1 MSLKR
6 AKCDKNAKNKK
17 GSGLICFRTLLKM
30 VVCVCLC
37 SHSDDLLSIV
47 LAGAGPPAFDS
58 LLFKQ
63 RHQFFRWLVEH
74 LKGTLL
80 WRLCWTQHVVQVHHQ
95 VT

>member
-6 AKCDKNAKNKK
+6 VTCDKYAKKK
-17 GSGLICFRTLLKM
+17 RAVGLYVFASLWKIVL
-30 VVCVCLC
+30 CVRLC
-37 SHSDDLLSIV
+37 SHSDDLLSVI
-47 LAGAGPPAFDS
+47 LAGAGPPAFDG

-63 RHQFFRWLVEH
+63 RHQFVQWLVEH
-74 LKGTLL
+74 LKGTFL

>member
-1 MSLKR
+1 MFSHPVENG
-6 AKCDKNAKNKK
+6 C
-17 GSGLICFRTLLKM
+17 
-30 VVCVCLC
+30 VCVCLC

-47 LAGAGPPAFDS
+47 LAGAGPPAFDG

-63 RHQFFRWLVEH
+63 RHQFVRWLVKH